1 MTIWKKW
8 TSVVLAAS
16 LILPFGALP
25 SASAEPEPAK
35 NSMEISSNS
44 GDPGDELSVSV
55 SLTPDNLIEAY
66 DISIKYD
73 ADALELVQGN
83 EVEGPEP
90 AASEVF
96 QPNFSISG
104 QLSVHAEKLSE
115 NAVFSEDQEVFTLNF
130 RIKDDAEPKDYPFT
144 VMTSDLYEGQIKA
157 NTTVTDSGKITVN
170 APAATYTVTFDAQ
183 GGSSVDPVT
192 GIAAGGTVTK
202 PTDPTFA
209 GYVFAGWYKKAEGTN
224 EWSFSQDQVT
234 ANTTLYAKWTAVPV
248 VNYAVTFDTQG
259 GSEITGLPEIAAGS
273 TITRPADP
281 AKPGYT
287 FEGWYKEETAVHPW
301 DFAADSITADTTLY
315 AQWTRNSANIKI
327 GAISGTPGSTVK
339 VAVTATDSNVGIAA
353 YNLQIDFDPQ
363 ALEVTDVQGEAG
375 DYFDSFADGEA
386 GWVKAAWVDG
396 DAGDTPIKAGES
408 LFTITFKIKADAQPG
423 KQKLTV
429 KTDELKNFSF
439 VDSSITE
446 MEKNIQPGS
455 VTITEG
461 PMHYDVTF
469 DSQGGSVIDGVT
481 GVQDATILAPTAPV
495 RSGYAFAGW
504 FKDAAGTQ
512 AWNFATDTLKADL
525 ILYAKWT
532 VVTPNPGGSNNP
544 GSPVNAGGGTSGP
557 VLSPAPAPT
566 PTSPAATQ
574 GLQVIVDGV
583 VRDQIATGTTT
594 RENNR
599 VSLTA
604 NIDRARLMEQL
615 DQTTSGTNIVIPVT
629 TAVDGVSVVLTGDV
643 VKAMESKQAVLEIR
657 TPNGNYKL
665 PAGQIAIDRI
675 SVALGQQVSLADI
688 VVHVDVMKSDAS
700 SAARAANAAAQGGYT
715 LVAEPVSF
723 MVSASHNGRT
733 VNVERFNQY
742 VEREIPLKEGIDPSR
757 VTTATVVEADGSI
770 RHVPT
775 VVIERDGKYAAV
787 VKSLTNSDY
796 SLVWNPKTFADVAGH
811 WSQQAVNDMA
821 SRMIV
826 KGMDETQYV
835 PNANVTRAEFAAVL
849 VRALGLSENGGSSA
863 FTDVNPGD
871 WYAGVI
877 AKAAEYELVKG
888 DTAATFGPSRTV
900 TRQEAL
906 VMIGRAMDLAGLD
919 ATVQDTE
926 TVLSAFADQSSVA
939 TWARTSAAAAV
950 ESGIVQGSSAGL
962 RPTDSLTRAE
972 TAALVQR
979 FLIQAGLINPFARSQ
994 N

>member
-25 SASAEPEPAK
+25 GASADPIDPAN
-35 NSMEISSNS
+35 NSMEISSNF

-55 SLTPDNLIEAY
+55 SLTPASFIEAY
-66 DISIKYD
+66 DISIQYD
-73 ADALELVQGN
+73 ADALELVQGD
-83 EVEGPEP
+83 EVETPEP
-90 AASEVF
+90 AANEVI
-96 QPNFSISG
+96 QPDFSTTG
-104 QLSVHAEKLSE
+104 QVSVHAEGLSE
-115 NAVFSEDQEVFTLNF
+115 NVVFSENQEVFTLNF

-144 VMTSDLYEGQIKA
+144 VVNSVLYEGGIPS

-183 GGSSVDPVT
+183 GGSAVASAT
-192 GIAAGGTVTK
+192 GIATGGTVTK
-202 PTDPTFA
+202 PNDPTFA
-209 GYVFAGWYKKAEGTN
+209 GHVFAGWYKEAEGTN
-224 EWSFSQDQVT
+224 KWSFSQDQVT
-234 ANTTLYAKWTAVPV
+234 ANTTLYAKWTAVPA
-248 VNYAVTFDTQG
+248 VNYSVTFDTQG
-259 GSEITGLPEIAAGS
+259 GSEIVGLPEIAAGS

-281 AKPGYT
+281 TKPGYT
-287 FEGWYKEETAVHPW
+287 FEGWYKEQAAVHQW
-301 DFAADSITADTTLY
+301 DFAADSITANTTLY

-339 VAVTATDSNVGIAA
+339 VAVTATDSNAGIAA

-363 ALEVTDVQGEAG
+363 ALQVTGVQGEAG

-429 KTDELKNFSF
+429 KTDELENFSF

-455 VTITEG
+455 VTVTEG
-461 PMHYDVTF
+461 PVQYEVTF
-469 DSQGGSVIDGVT
+469 DSQGGSVIDAVK
-481 GVQDATILAPTAPV
+481 GVQDATISAPTAPV

-504 FKDAAGTQ
+504 FKDAAGTK

-532 VVTPNPGGSNNP
+532 AVAPNPGGSNNP
-544 GSPVNAGGGTSGP
+544 GSPVNPGGGTSGP
-557 VLSPAPAPT
+557 VLSPTPA
-566 PTSPAATQ
+566 PTSPAATP

-604 NIDRARLMEQL
+604 NIDRARLLEQL
-615 DQTTSGTNIVIPVT
+615 NQAASGTNIVVPVT
-629 TAVDGVSVVLTGDV
+629 TAVDRVSVVLTGDA

-665 PAGQIAIDRI
+665 PAGQIAIDRV
-675 SVALGQQVSLADI
+675 STALGQQVSLADI

-723 MVSASHNGRT
+723 VVSASHNGRT
-733 VNVERFNQY
+733 VNVEQFNQY
-742 VEREIPLKEGIDPSR
+742 VEREIPLPEGVDPSR
-757 VTTATVVEADGSI
+757 VTTATVVEPNGSI

-796 SLVWNPKTFADVAGH
+796 SLVWNPKTFADVTGH

-835 PNANVTRAEFAAVL
+835 PNANVTRAEFAAIL

-919 ATVQDTE
+919 AAAQDTE
-926 TVLSAFADQSSVA
+926 TVLSAFADQSSLA

-979 FLIQAGLINPFARSQ
+979 FLIQAGLINPSTRSQ